1 MAAKKSKSAK
11 SVRAPRA
18 STESGA
24 SVADMVEG
32 THLVI
37 VESPAKA
44 KTIEKYLKELGTYV
58 VEASKGHVRDLPEKA
73 AKASAEA
80 DGEAPA

>member
-1 MAAKKSKSAK
+1 
-11 SVRAPRA
+11 
-18 STESGA
+18 
-24 SVADMVEG
+24 MVEG